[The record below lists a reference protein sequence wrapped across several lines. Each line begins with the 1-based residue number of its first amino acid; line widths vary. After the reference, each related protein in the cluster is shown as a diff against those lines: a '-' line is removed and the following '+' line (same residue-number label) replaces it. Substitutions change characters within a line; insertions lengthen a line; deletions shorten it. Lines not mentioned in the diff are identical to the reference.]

1 MAQLPKRQIQSA
13 FAGGN
18 SVRNTGNDRT
28 KHWTSHD
35 FVVSMT
41 YQNGENGQ
49 KQSSL
54 AGGGS
59 LRNTGNNRTKHWTS
73 HDFMVSMIYQN
84 GEKG

>member
-35 FVVSMT
+35 F
-41 YQNGENGQ
+41 
-49 KQSSL
+49 
-54 AGGGS
+54 
-59 LRNTGNNRTKHWTS
+59 
-73 HDFMVSMIYQN
+73 MVSMIYQN
-84 GEKG
+84 GEKAKNSNSDQLNNYLKLDSCVYFSVFF